1 MSTLIIALLIAYV
14 TYKITYHLIQKKGSC
29 EECSDT
35 SCGVKQLQKPNLK
48 KFSKE

>member
-14 TYKITYHLIQKKGSC
+14 TYKITYHLIKKGSC